1 MSDDIT
7 SVGETRNSKWWR
19 GIYLLAI
26 TIVTALFVILV
37 AEYPLVADDLWFSPA
52 HANDNP
58 CGWPETVK
66 DMMRARFSTDMLR
79 LPNLMLPFMLG
90 GVPHIVI
97 YTVIYL
103 LIWLTIAAGCMT
115 VKAAPGNIL
124 SYLWMGAFLFL
135 LPWYDYGLVLSYLMN
150 YLFSTFLILCAI
162 LIFRRKMTGNPL
174 IMSVY
179 CILFILA
186 GWSHEGFAV
195 PLLCGLGVGWLAE
208 YMPFR
213 NIDRTECAK
222 KLILLIFM
230 GVGILI
236 ISLSPVFGTRTEEA
250 GLKLAGMPG
259 WEIMIQL
266 GPSAVLVAVGLGVTV
281 PLLFRNF
288 RNPELLGLV
297 TMGIMAE
304 IIAVIFY
311 NGPRTTWPAVLYSIL
326 MIFAAL
332 RYYGIGRGYPDSCTG
347 KAITAVT
354 GTGIVGFAVVSLI
367 AGIIEQKKL
376 TILYN
381 EVIAEYIESVTGEV
395 YKDIPTPE
403 IGLSL
408 LKTGVRALNESVP
421 LNFIEKRYGCGKPL
435 ILLPEK
441 LKSFEG
447 ISVGNRKESDWGDYG
462 LYEGLVIFPLKGFKG
477 NDKGMVTLE
486 CEGKRV
492 ESRYRAVEF
501 TGEDGEKYIWMR
513 THAGILNPDLNISG
527 IYN

>member
-1 MSDDIT
+1 MSDDII
-7 SVGETRNSKWWR
+7 SVDETRNYKWWW
-19 GIYLLAI
+19 GIYIMAI
-26 TIVTALFVILV
+26 TIVTALFVILI
-37 AEYPLVADDLWFSPA
+37 AEYPPVADDLWFLPA
-52 HANDNP
+52 HATENP
-58 CGWPETVK
+58 CGWPDNVM
-66 DMMRARFSTDMLR
+66 DMMMARFYTDMLR

-90 GVPHIVI
+90 GLPHIVI
-97 YTVIYL
+97 VGVVCL

-115 VKAAPGNIL
+115 VKAAPGNIM

-150 YLFSTFLILCAI
+150 YLFSTLLVLSAI
-162 LIFRRKMTGNPL
+162 LVFRRRLDGNPVM
-174 IMSVY
+174 MSLY
-179 CILFILA
+179 CILFLIS

-195 PLLCGLGVGWLAE
+195 PLLCGLGVAWLAE

-213 NIDRTECAK
+213 NIDRTECVRK
-222 KLILLIFM
+222 FILLIFM

-236 ISLSPVFGTRTEEA
+236 ISLSPVFEARSGEA

-266 GPSAVLVAVGLGVTV
+266 GPSVALLVVGLVVAV

-304 IIAVIFY
+304 IIAVIFF

-332 RYYGIGRGYPDSCTG
+332 RHYGIGTGYPDSCTG
-347 KAITAVT
+347 KVVTAVT
-354 GTGIVGFAVVSLI
+354 GTGIVGFAAVSLI
-367 AGIIEQKKL
+367 AGIVEQKKL

-381 EVIAEYIESVTGEV
+381 EVVTEYIESPTGEV

-421 LNFIEKRYGCGKPL
+421 LKFIEQRYGCGKPL
-435 ILLPEK
+435 ILLPGK
-441 LKSFEG
+441 LKDFEG
-447 ISVGNRKESDWGDYG
+447 TRGGDLRKSDWGDYV
-462 LYEGLVIFPLKGFKG
+462 LHEGLIIFPLKGFNG
-477 NDKGMVTLE
+477 NDKGMVTLD

-501 TGEDGEKYIWMR
+501 TGEDGKKYIWMR
-513 THAGILNPDLNISG
+513 THAGILNPDLDISG